1 MKKPLILILASAL
14 VVQNCKDDCYKAP
27 EPTVF
32 EFVNVSG
39 ENLIQNGT
47 LTKTK
52 IIVQQDNGNGNFA
65 GIDVEIRDDKKAVL
79 KNAGLFDGTR
89 NYNVYLNTDPIRTF
103 NFKISSSPLTGD
115 CTGYKID
122 NLTIENITW
131 SSDEGYYKI
140 VVD

>member
-1 MKKPLILILASAL
+1 MKRPYLLLLAGAL
-14 VVQNCKDDCYKAP
+14 AVQNCKEDCYQAP
-27 EPTVF
+27 EPVVF
-32 EFVNVSG
+32 EFVNASG

-52 IIVQQDNGNGNFA
+52 IIVQQDNGNGNSA
-65 GIDVEIRDDKKAVL
+65 GIDVEIRDNQKAVL

-89 NYNVYLNTDPIRTF
+89 NYQVYLNTDPIRTF
-103 NFKISSSPLTGD
+103 NFKVSSGQLTGD
-115 CTGYKID
+115 CTGYKIN

-131 SSDEGYYKI
+131 SSGQGYYRI